1 MYYGRTIRTMERSKS
16 ATSDWKLKLDE
27 LRTLIESAS
36 SRPRGAIAKLK
47 QLEASIQAEIET
59 IEDARRR
66 RIVGPRARVRAAI
79 YTIEGSPRGPALT
92 ERRDSDARPFKCP
105 KSVYEA
111 VAAVIAESKV
121 PIGFLEIKAKA
132 SKRLSQELPDYA
144 IRTPLRFWS
153 TIGLLEHQQARF
165 LRVGTKAEFM
175 RDAKASWKRASLE
188 PIEIDPD

>member
-1 MYYGRTIRTMERSKS
+1 MKRSKS
-16 ATSDWKLKLDE
+16 AASDWQSQLDE
-27 LRTLIESAS
+27 LRALIENAPA
-36 SRPRGAIAKLK
+36 RPRGALAKLK

-79 YTIEGSPRGPALT
+79 YTIEDSPRGPALT
-92 ERRDSDARPFKCP
+92 ERRNSDARPFKCP

-111 VAAVIAESKV
+111 VSAVLAESKV
-121 PIGFLEIKAKA
+121 PVGFQDIKAKA
-132 SKRLSQELPDYA
+132 SKRLRQELPDYA

-175 RDAKASWKRASLE
+175 RDVKASWKRASLE
-188 PIEIDPD
+188 LIEIDPD

>member
-1 MYYGRTIRTMERSKS
+1 MYNRRTIRTMKRPKTAS
-16 ATSDWKLKLDE
+16 SDWQSQLDE
-27 LRTLIESAS
+27 LRALIENAS
-36 SRPRGAIAKLK
+36 TKPRGALAKLK
-47 QLEASIQAEIET
+47 QLEATIETEIET

-79 YTIEGSPRGPALT
+79 YTIEDSPRGPALT

-105 KSVYEA
+105 KHAYEA

-121 PIGFLEIKAKA
+121 PVGFQDIKAKA
-132 SKRLSQELPDYA
+132 SKRLRQELPDYA

-165 LRVGTKAEFM
+165 LRVGTKAEFVKGA
-175 RDAKASWKRASLE
+175 RATWKSASAE
-188 PIEIDPD
+188 AIEAPPD

>member
-1 MYYGRTIRTMERSKS
+1 MYYRRTIMTMERSIS
-16 ATSDWKLKLDE
+16 AESDWKSTLDE
-27 LRTLIESAS
+27 LRTLIERSP
-36 SRPRGAIAKLK
+36 SRPRGALSKLK

-79 YTIEGSPRGPALT
+79 YTIEDSPRGPALT
-92 ERRDSDARPFKCP
+92 ERRDSGARPFKCP

-111 VAAVIAESKV
+111 VAAVLAESKV
-121 PIGFLEIKAKA
+121 PVGFKDIKAMA
-132 SKRLSQELPDYA
+132 SKRLRQELPDYA

-175 RDAKASWKRASLE
+175 RSVKASWKQASLE

>member
-1 MYYGRTIRTMERSKS
+1 MKRSKS
-16 ATSDWKLKLDE
+16 ATSDWKSKLDE
-27 LRTLIESAS
+27 LRTLIESS
-36 SRPRGAIAKLK
+36 PSRPRGALAKLK
-47 QLEASIQAEIET
+47 QLETSVQAEIEI

-79 YTIEGSPRGPALT
+79 YTIEDSPRGPALT

-105 KSVYEA
+105 KNAYEA
-111 VAAVIAESKV
+111 VAAVLAESKV
-121 PIGFLEIKAKA
+121 PVGFQDIKAKA
-132 SKRLSQELPDYA
+132 SKRLRQELPDYA

-175 RDAKASWKRASLE
+175 RGVKASWKRASLE
-188 PIEIDPD
+188 PIEINPD